1 MKIPATV
8 ITGFLGAGKTTLI
21 RHLLS
26 RANGARIAILIN
38 EFGDR
43 GVDREMLLGC
53 GITGCSDDDI
63 VELANG
69 CICCTVADEFVP
81 TMERLL
87 AREPLPDHIIIETSG
102 LALPKPLV
110 QAFNWPEIRTR
121 LTVDG
126 VIALIDAPA
135 LADGRFADDPERL
148 QAERAADPALAHPSP
163 LVELFEDQ
171 LACADLVVLNKSDL
185 VDSPTLASLQDDLA
199 SRVGN
204 GTKVIATR
212 QGELD
217 PRVALGL
224 AAAAE
229 ASIEHRRCHH
239 DEDGEDDHD
248 HDEFASFV
256 ATFGAVGD
264 PAEVEQ
270 RIRTIATAHDVLR
283 VKGFLH
289 VTDKARRH
297 VVQAVGGRIDRYYDR
312 AWTTGEERRSE
323 LVVIGKK
330 GLDCEAV
337 TAVLTA

>member
-26 RANGARIAILIN
+26 RANGTRIAILIN

-43 GVDREMLLGC
+43 GIDRDLLLGC
-53 GITGCSDDDI
+53 GDTNCRDDDI

-81 TMERLL
+81 TMEKLL
-87 AREPLPDHIIIETSG
+87 ARDPLPEHIIIETSG

-135 LADGRFADDPERL
+135 LADGRFADDPDRV
-148 QAERAADPALAHPSP
+148 QAERAADPALSHPSP

-185 VDSPTLASLQDDLA
+185 VDKLTLATLQQDLA
-199 SRVGN
+199 ARVGN

-212 QGELD
+212 QGALD

-229 ASIEHRRCHH
+229 TSIGHRRCHH
-239 DEDGEDDHD
+239 DEDGEEDHD
-248 HDEFASFV
+248 HDEFASFI
-256 ATFGAVGD
+256 ATFGAVSD
-264 PAEVEQ
+264 PEAVEQ
-270 RIRTIATAHDVLR
+270 RIRTVAAAHDVLR

-289 VTDKARRH
+289 VADKPRRH
-297 VVQAVGGRIDRYYDR
+297 VVQAVGGRIERYYDR
-312 AWTTGEERRSE
+312 AWVDGEQRRSE

-330 GLDCEAV
+330 GLDRDAV
-337 TAVLTA
+337 AAVLTA